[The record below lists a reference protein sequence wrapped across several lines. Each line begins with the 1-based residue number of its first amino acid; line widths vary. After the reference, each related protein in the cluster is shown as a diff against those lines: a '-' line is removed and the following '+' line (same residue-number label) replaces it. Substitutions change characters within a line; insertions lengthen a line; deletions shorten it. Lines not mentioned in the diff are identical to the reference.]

1 MSLVPPGIP
10 ATAGPDA
17 DATFDVV
24 VVGAGV
30 SGLAAARALALGGQR
45 VVVLEA
51 RDRIGGRT
59 WTDDPLG
66 VPVDLGA
73 SWIHGIDGNP
83 LWALAGCLGIETVE
97 YTVGSFQFD
106 GRPIAWHDPSG
117 ARVTDE
123 VAAAFAADLRTV
135 DRALPRVIADAP
147 PPSTYAA
154 AVDTVLSGLQ
164 WHGDRAARIREYM
177 AHRSEDLCGAPV
189 TVLDAHGL
197 DEEHVPGDEVVF
209 PGGYG
214 QFARAFADG
223 LDVRLATPVRSVT
236 TTDAGVVVGLVG
248 GGSVAARHAIVTLP
262 LGVLQAGDVRF
273 DPPLS
278 PPVREAMGRLGMGA
292 YDKVFLRFPHR
303 FWGDDWVL
311 RQQGPAG
318 VDWHSWYDM
327 SRVTGE
333 PVLAALVGG
342 AGARRLERLPDAM
355 VVEEGTAALRR
366 MFGDAVPEPTGAHV
380 TRWAEDPFAR
390 GSYSY
395 LHVGASPEDH
405 DLLGTPVGPV
415 QLAGEATWGDDPATV
430 HGALRSGLR
439 AAGRLLGHE
448 VDPVSLAD
456 PIIPTTEHRSL
467 VPAEDEWRGGRPL

>member
-1 MSLVPPGIP
+1 MAEL
-10 ATAGPDA
+10 DA
-17 DATFDVV
+17 DVI

-30 SGLAAARALALGGQR
+30 SGLAAARALALGGAS

-59 WTDDPLG
+59 WTDSAIG

-83 LWALAGCLGIETVE
+83 LWSLASAFGIDTVE
-97 YTVGSFQFD
+97 FTVGSFQFD
-106 GRPIAWHDPSG
+106 GRPIAWHGPSG
-117 ARVTDE
+117 ARLSPD
-123 VAAAFAADLRTV
+123 AAASFVADLHTV
-135 DRALPRVIADAP
+135 DAALAHVVASAP

-154 AVDTVLSGLQ
+154 AIDTVLRSLG
-164 WHGDRAARIREYM
+164 WAGDRAARIREYA

-214 QFARAFADG
+214 QYAAALADG
-223 LDVRLATPVRSVT
+223 LDIRLSSVVRSVT
-236 TTDAGVVVGLVG
+236 QSEAGVEVGLAD
-248 GGSVAARHAIVTLP
+248 GSTHTAGNVVVTVP
-262 LGVLQAGDVRF
+262 LGVLQAGDVTF
-273 DPPLS
+273 TPPLDA
-278 PPVREAMGRLGMGA
+278 PVAGAMGRLGMGV
-292 YDKVFLRFPHR
+292 YDKVFLRFPDR
-303 FWGDDWVL
+303 FWGDDWVI
-311 RQQGPAG
+311 RQQGSAG

-342 AGARRLERLPDAM
+342 AGARRLETLPDAM
-355 VVEEGTAALRR
+355 VVDEGLAALRR
-366 MFGDAVPEPTGAHV
+366 MFGPTVPAPEGYRI
-380 TRWAEDPFAR
+380 TRWAADPFAR

-395 LHVGASPEDH
+395 LHVGASTDDH
-405 DLLGTPVGPV
+405 DLLGTPSGRV

-430 HGALRSGLR
+430 HGALLSGLR
-439 AAGRLLGHE
+439 AASRLLGHE
-448 VDPVSLAD
+448 VQPDVLSAPSTLGA
-456 PIIPTTEHRSL
+456 
-467 VPAEDEWRGGRPL
+467 